1 MSEQDFP
8 QRPEE
13 GDAEEALTLDPN
25 FIFDRGEEED
35 VDREEETTPTEAT
48 LAQAETAPLASR
60 IPLVKA
66 EEPAP
71 TESEASPTQ
80 APSPIQT
87 EETSPT
93 ESEAS
98 PTQAPSATH
107 AEGFPLTESSAPL
120 AQAETAPL
128 APRIPLAKAEEPSP
142 TEPEASST
150 QSPSPIQT
158 EEASDAPE
166 APVIQNSATTVF
178 ASSAPTRRAESLP
191 EPQAAVGDA
200 AENPKASTTSP
211 LSSTPGRSPISQAP
225 LGSPLSSTSNTPP
238 LSPTSASSRI
248 ASLPAT
254 SPISETPSSSPVL
267 ETQSVGDEGAT
278 SSSSPSASA
287 PPDELAESMWAAVR
301 DRSRQ
306 SDNESAPAL
315 AQPVLAGEQP
325 LTGEEVELPGEITP
339 EDDIVGES
347 APVITGQIETVTLG
361 SHTTTIPV
369 MTGEIPVMT
378 RIDPTPTPR
387 DVLAHRVEDEDG
399 EAESFE
405 ELEDVEEG
413 ASLFEPLD
421 ETSVQRRS
429 LINPS
434 VDLDEPEP
442 EASWRPREDIGEQ
455 AVEELGAP
463 AAPHSLDDA
472 IFDGASVQAEVPSRT
487 GAHWASLFGYL
498 LLVPLAWFLIADSGA
513 RLTLNDAGSVAT
525 GNFAPLPFLEL
536 LGGLVL
542 VLFLF
547 LLARKSS
554 LGPWFV
560 GVLTTLVGLPSLIVP
575 GLTAEFLLPYLRML
589 SSSSTFGQNL
599 SHHVQASAY
608 SGRLLLVGLVLMGIG
623 FLSHSVRRIGRNEE
637 LLRAEVERI
646 NPAGAHFTAR
656 ARRRAAKAAAR
667 F

>member
-8 QRPEE
+8 QRLEE

-25 FIFDRGEEED
+25 FIFDRGEEEN
-35 VDREEETTPTEAT
+35 VDRDEETAATEAP
-48 LAQAETAPLASR
+48 LAQAET
-60 IPLVKA
+60 
-66 EEPAP
+66 
-71 TESEASPTQ
+71 
-80 APSPIQT
+80 
-87 EETSPT
+87 
-93 ESEAS
+93 
-98 PTQAPSATH
+98 
-107 AEGFPLTESSAPL
+107 APL

-128 APRIPLAKAEEPSP
+128 APRIPLVKAEDPSP
-142 TEPEASST
+142 TESEASPT
-150 QSPSPIQT
+150 QAPS
-158 EEASDAPE
+158 AAH
-166 APVIQNSATTVF
+166 
-178 ASSAPTRRAESLP
+178 AESLP
-191 EPQAAVGDA
+191 LTESSAPLAQAPSATH
-200 AENPKASTTSP
+200 AENLSPTESSAPLAQASSPIQMEETFDEPEAPEARDSSIATGEQTVASGSSTVRPEPRVVSADATGIPAAPTSST

-254 SPISETPSSSPVL
+254 SPISETPSSSPVS
-267 ETQSVGDEGAT
+267 ETPSVVDAAART
-278 SSSSPSASA
+278 SSSPATSA
-287 PPDELAESMWAAVR
+287 PNDELAESMWAAVR

-306 SDNESAPAL
+306 SETENAPAL
-315 AQPVLAGEQP
+315 AQPVLADEQP

-387 DVLAHRVEDEDG
+387 DVLAHRLEDEDG

-413 ASLFEPLD
+413 EPLFESLD

-434 VDLDEPEP
+434 IDLDEPEP
-442 EASWRPREDIGEQ
+442 EASWLPREDTAEQ
-455 AVEELGAP
+455 SIEDLGAP
-463 AAPHSLDDA
+463 AALHSLDEA
-472 IFDGASVQAEVPSRT
+472 IFDGASVQAEVPSRA
-487 GAHWASLFGYL
+487 GAHWASLFGHL
-498 LLVPLAWFLIADSGA
+498 LLGPLAWFLIADSGA

-525 GNFAPLPFLEL
+525 GNFAPLPFAEL
-536 LGGLVL
+536 VGGILLVFL
-542 VLFLF
+542 LF
-547 LLARKSS
+547 LLARRSS
-554 LGPWFV
+554 LGPWFI
-560 GVLTTLVGLPSLIVP
+560 GVLTALVGLPSLIVP

-608 SGRLLLVGLVLMGIG
+608 SGRLLLAGFVLMGIG
-623 FLSHSVRRIGRNEE
+623 FLSHSVRRIGRDEE
-637 LLRAEVERI
+637 ALRAEVERI

>member
-25 FIFDRGEEED
+25 FIFDRGEEEN
-35 VDREEETTPTEAT
+35 VDRDEETAATEAPLAQVQT
-48 LAQAETAPLASR
+48 VPLAQAQTAPLA
-60 IPLVKA
+60 
-66 EEPAP
+66 
-71 TESEASPTQ
+71 
-80 APSPIQT
+80 QT
-87 EETSPT
+87 
-93 ESEAS
+93 
-98 PTQAPSATH
+98 
-107 AEGFPLTESSAPL
+107 
-120 AQAETAPL
+120 ETAPL
-128 APRIPLAKAEEPSP
+128 APRIPLLKAEEPSP

-158 EEASDAPE
+158 EEASPTESEASPTQAPSATHAEGLPLTESRAPLAQTPSPIQMEGTFDEPE
-166 APVIQNSATTVF
+166 APGARDSSIATGEQTVASGSSTVRPEPRVVSADATGIP
-178 ASSAPTRRAESLP
+178 AAPTSSTLSST
-191 EPQAAVGDA
+191 
-200 AENPKASTTSP
+200 ASRSP
-211 LSSTPGRSPISQAP
+211 LSDTPAS
-225 LGSPLSSTSNTPP
+225 SPLSSTSSTPP

-248 ASLPAT
+248 ASIPA
-254 SPISETPSSSPVL
+254 SSPVL

-278 SSSSPSASA
+278 SSSSPAASA
-287 PPDELAESMWAAVR
+287 PNDELAESMWAAVR

-306 SDNESAPAL
+306 SDTESAPAL

-387 DVLAHRVEDEDG
+387 DVLAHRVEG
-399 EAESFE
+399 
-405 ELEDVEEG
+405 EDVEAEFFEEFEDREEG
-413 ASLFEPLD
+413 EPLFEPLD

-455 AVEELGAP
+455 AVEELGAS

-498 LLVPLAWFLIADSGA
+498 LLAPLAWFLIADSGA

-536 LGGLVL
+536 LGGILL

-554 LGPWFV
+554 LGPWFI

-608 SGRLLLVGLVLMGIG
+608 SGRLLLAGFVLMGIG

-637 LLRAEVERI
+637 VLRAEVERI

>member
-8 QRPEE
+8 QGPEE

-35 VDREEETTPTEAT
+35 VDRDEETAATEAPLAQVQT
-48 LAQAETAPLASR
+48 VPLAQAQTAPLA
-60 IPLVKA
+60 
-66 EEPAP
+66 
-71 TESEASPTQ
+71 
-80 APSPIQT
+80 QT
-87 EETSPT
+87 
-93 ESEAS
+93 
-98 PTQAPSATH
+98 
-107 AEGFPLTESSAPL
+107 
-120 AQAETAPL
+120 ETAPL
-128 APRIPLAKAEEPSP
+128 APRIPLLKAEEPSP

-158 EEASDAPE
+158 EEASPTESEASPTQAP
-166 APVIQNSATTVF
+166 SA
-178 ASSAPTRRAESLP
+178 AHAESLP
-191 EPQAAVGDA
+191 PTESSAPLAQASSPIQMEETFDEPEAPEARDSSIATGEQTVASGSSTVRPEPRAVSADATGIPAA
-200 AENPKASTTSP
+200 PTSSTLSSTASRSP
-211 LSSTPGRSPISQAP
+211 LSDTPVS
-225 LGSPLSSTSNTPP
+225 SPLSSTSNTPP

-267 ETQSVGDEGAT
+267 ETQSVGNEGAT
-278 SSSSPSASA
+278 NSSSPAASA

-306 SDNESAPAL
+306 SDTESAPAL

-339 EDDIVGES
+339 EDDIVGEP

-399 EAESFE
+399 EAEFFE

-560 GVLTTLVGLPSLIVP
+560 GVLTTLVGLPSLILP

-608 SGRLLLVGLVLMGIG
+608 SGRLLLAGFVLMGIG

-637 LLRAEVERI
+637 VLRAEVERI

>member
-25 FIFDRGEEED
+25 FIFDRGEEENVNRD
-35 VDREEETTPTEAT
+35 EETAATEAPLAQAQT
-48 LAQAETAPLASR
+48 VPLAQAETAPLAPR

-66 EEPAP
+66 EEP
-71 TESEASPTQ
+71 
-80 APSPIQT
+80 
-87 EETSPT
+87 SPT

-107 AEGFPLTESSAPL
+107 AEGLPHTESSAPL
-120 AQAETAPL
+120 AQA
-128 APRIPLAKAEEPSP
+128 PS
-142 TEPEASST
+142 A
-150 QSPSPIQT
+150 
-158 EEASDAPE
+158 AH
-166 APVIQNSATTVF
+166 
-178 ASSAPTRRAESLP
+178 AESLP
-191 EPQAAVGDA
+191 PTESSAPLAQASSPIQMEETSDEPEAPEARDSSIATGEQTVASGSSTVRPEPRAVSADATGIPAA
-200 AENPKASTTSP
+200 PTSSTLSSTASRSP
-211 LSSTPGRSPISQAP
+211 LSDTPAS
-225 LGSPLSSTSNTPP
+225 SPLSSTSNTPP

-267 ETQSVGDEGAT
+267 ETQSVGNEGAT
-278 SSSSPSASA
+278 SSSSPAASA

-306 SDNESAPAL
+306 SDTESAPAL
-315 AQPVLAGEQP
+315 AQSVLAGEQP

-387 DVLAHRVEDEDG
+387 DVLAHRLEDEDG

-413 ASLFEPLD
+413 EPLFESLD

-434 VDLDEPEP
+434 IDLDEPEP
-442 EASWRPREDIGEQ
+442 EASWLPREDTAEQ
-455 AVEELGAP
+455 SIEDLGAP
-463 AAPHSLDDA
+463 AALHSLDEA
-472 IFDGASVQAEVPSRT
+472 IFDGASVQAEVPSRA
-487 GAHWASLFGYL
+487 GAHWASLFGHL
-498 LLVPLAWFLIADSGA
+498 LLGPLAWFLIADSGA

-525 GNFAPLPFLEL
+525 GNFAPLPFAEL
-536 LGGLVL
+536 VGGILLVFL
-542 VLFLF
+542 LF
-547 LLARKSS
+547 LLARRSS
-554 LGPWFV
+554 LGPWFI
-560 GVLTTLVGLPSLIVP
+560 GVLTALVGLPSLIVP

-608 SGRLLLVGLVLMGIG
+608 SGRLLLAGFVLMGIG
-623 FLSHSVRRIGRNEE
+623 FLSHSVRRIGRDEE
-637 LLRAEVERI
+637 ALRAEVERI

>member
-25 FIFDRGEEED
+25 FIFDRGEEEN
-35 VDREEETTPTEAT
+35 VDRDEETAATEAP
-48 LAQAETAPLASR
+48 LAQAQTVPLAQAQTAPLAPR

-66 EEPAP
+66 EEP
-71 TESEASPTQ
+71 
-80 APSPIQT
+80 
-87 EETSPT
+87 SPT

-98 PTQAPSATH
+98 PTQAPSAAH
-107 AEGFPLTESSAPL
+107 AESLPPTESSAPL
-120 AQAETAPL
+120 AQAPSATHAESLSPTESSAPL
-128 APRIPLAKAEEPSP
+128 AQASSPIQMEE
-142 TEPEASST
+142 TFDEPEAPEARDSSIATGEQTVASGSST
-150 QSPSPIQT
+150 VRPEPRVVS
-158 EEASDAPE
+158 ADATRIP
-166 APVIQNSATTVF
+166 A
-178 ASSAPTRRAESLP
+178 APTSSTLSST
-191 EPQAAVGDA
+191 
-200 AENPKASTTSP
+200 ASRSP
-211 LSSTPGRSPISQAP
+211 LSDTPAS
-225 LGSPLSSTSNTPP
+225 SPLSSTSNTPP

-254 SPISETPSSSPVL
+254 SPISETPSSSPVS
-267 ETQSVGDEGAT
+267 ETPSVVDAAART
-278 SSSSPSASA
+278 SSSPATSA
-287 PPDELAESMWAAVR
+287 PNDELAESMWAAVR

-306 SDNESAPAL
+306 SETESAPAL

-387 DVLAHRVEDEDG
+387 DVLAHRVEDEDV
-399 EAESFE
+399 EAEFFE
-405 ELEDVEEG
+405 EFEDREEG
-413 ASLFEPLD
+413 ESLFEPLD

-455 AVEELGAP
+455 AVEELGAS

-498 LLVPLAWFLIADSGA
+498 LLAPLAWFLISDSGA

-536 LGGLVL
+536 LGGILL

-608 SGRLLLVGLVLMGIG
+608 SGRLLLAGFVLMGIG

>member
-25 FIFDRGEEED
+25 FIFDRGEEEN
-35 VDREEETTPTEAT
+35 VDRDEETAATEAP
-48 LAQAETAPLASR
+48 LAQA
-60 IPLVKA
+60 
-66 EEPAP
+66 
-71 TESEASPTQ
+71 
-80 APSPIQT
+80 QT
-87 EETSPT
+87 
-93 ESEAS
+93 
-98 PTQAPSATH
+98 
-107 AEGFPLTESSAPL
+107 APL

-128 APRIPLAKAEEPSP
+128 APRIPLVKAEDPSP
-142 TEPEASST
+142 TESEASPT
-150 QSPSPIQT
+150 QAPSAAHAESLPLTESSAPLAQAPSATHAESLSPTESSAPLAQASSPIQM
-158 EEASDAPE
+158 EETSDAPE
-166 APVIQNSATTVF
+166 APEARDSSIATGEQTVASGSSTVRPEPRAVSADATGIP
-178 ASSAPTRRAESLP
+178 AAPTSSTLSST
-191 EPQAAVGDA
+191 
-200 AENPKASTTSP
+200 ASRSP
-211 LSSTPGRSPISQAP
+211 LSDTPAS
-225 LGSPLSSTSNTPP
+225 SPLSSTSNTPP

-254 SPISETPSSSPVL
+254 SPISETPSSS
-267 ETQSVGDEGAT
+267 
-278 SSSSPSASA
+278 SPAASA

-306 SDNESAPAL
+306 SDTESAPAL

-413 ASLFEPLD
+413 DPLFEPLD

-434 VDLDEPEP
+434 IDLDEPEP

-498 LLVPLAWFLIADSGA
+498 LLAPLAWFLIADSGA

>member
-8 QRPEE
+8 QGPEE

-35 VDREEETTPTEAT
+35 VDRDEETAATEAPLAQAQT
-48 LAQAETAPLASR
+48 APLAQAETAPLASR

-66 EEPAP
+66 EEP
-71 TESEASPTQ
+71 
-80 APSPIQT
+80 
-87 EETSPT
+87 SPT
-93 ESEAS
+93 ESEDS
-98 PTQAPSATH
+98 PTQAPSAAH
-107 AEGFPLTESSAPL
+107 AEGLPHTESSAPL
-120 AQAETAPL
+120 AQAP
-128 APRIPLAKAEEPSP
+128 
-142 TEPEASST
+142 
-150 QSPSPIQT
+150 
-158 EEASDAPE
+158 
-166 APVIQNSATTVF
+166 SATH
-178 ASSAPTRRAESLP
+178 AESLP
-191 EPQAAVGDA
+191 LTESSVPLAQASSPIQMEETSDEPEAPEARDSSIATGEQTVASGSSTVRPEPRAVSADATGVPAAPTGA
-200 AENPKASTTSP
+200 TLSSTASRSP
-211 LSSTPGRSPISQAP
+211 LSDTPVS
-225 LGSPLSSTSNTPP
+225 SPLSSTSDTPP

-248 ASLPAT
+248 ASLPAA
-254 SPISETPSSSPVL
+254 SPIFETPSSSSVL

-278 SSSSPSASA
+278 NSSSPSASA